1 MEGEAGRDQG
11 PQLDLDC
18 KNPHVGEQVSHDPV
32 ELLAAYAQKQ
42 EGIAQLREQL
52 KAALAEALERDA

>member
-1 MEGEAGRDQG
+1 VSVDDIKARNWN
-11 PQLDLDC
+11 LDC
-18 KNPHVGEQVSHDPV
+18 KNPHVGELVSHDPD
-32 ELLAAYAQKQ
+32 ELLAAYAKRQ